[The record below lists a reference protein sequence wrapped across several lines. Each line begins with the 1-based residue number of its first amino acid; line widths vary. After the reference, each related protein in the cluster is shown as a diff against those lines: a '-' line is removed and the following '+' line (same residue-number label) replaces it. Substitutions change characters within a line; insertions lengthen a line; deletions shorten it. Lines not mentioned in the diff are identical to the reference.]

1 MNTLHKNTFFSSQ
14 KSINCCGKLLILE
27 KPVIMGILNITP
39 DSFYDGGKYSAINNI
54 IEHTKIMI
62 DEGAAIIDIGAVS
75 TKPGAKTVSLSEE
88 KKRLLPVVKLLLK
101 EIPEIIISIDTFRSE
116 IAKAAIEEGACIIN
130 DISAG
135 QFDEKMFTTI
145 AKLQVPYIIM
155 HIQGTPE
162 NMQVAPHYKN
172 VVQEVLYYFS
182 EKINQLVQLGVN
194 DIIIDPGFGFGKT
207 VEHNYDLLNHLDFFR
222 TLNLPILAGVSR
234 KSMIN
239 KVLGT
244 KPKSAL
250 NGTTVLNTMAL
261 MKGANILR
269 VHDVKEAVETVKL
282 FNALKNPIV

>member
-244 KPKSAL
+244 KPESAL